1 MEAIAAALTTTTAP
15 VELLEYIDARRVEE
29 LAASILGKH
38 VPISI
43 LLLYTVLIPRRMRDT
58 GSFEVGFTLRV
69 LQEYFLP
76 GASSAT
82 KTSIHNSLQV
92 SKPCSTNSMP
102 ASRTAAEELLVI

>member
-58 GSFEVGFTLRV
+58 LVRGRIYTPSSSGV
-69 LQEYFLP
+69 LPARRLQRNENINSQFP
-76 GASSAT
+76 
-82 KTSIHNSLQV
+82 TSVQALLNELNAGQQD
-92 SKPCSTNSMP
+92 CS
-102 ASRTAAEELLVI
+102 